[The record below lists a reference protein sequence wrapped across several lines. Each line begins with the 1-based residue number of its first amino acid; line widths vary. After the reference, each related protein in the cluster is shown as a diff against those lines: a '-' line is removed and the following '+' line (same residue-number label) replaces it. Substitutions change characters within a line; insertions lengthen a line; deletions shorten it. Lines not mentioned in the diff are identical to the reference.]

1 VNQEDMMT
9 NVNSRELRQEQVIAA
24 TTRCIV
30 EKGLSNIS
38 VKDIAKEANVSAGII
53 YHYFEN
59 KESLLLQVIKKAF
72 KKSHE
77 QVIAAVE
84 NCPTPLVKLER
95 HWENILKTPSENTE
109 FFVVLLSY
117 LGEVK
122 QNPEIQSIVGK
133 FFRNLRTYV
142 DNYLQE
148 GVEQGLFEPSKSKHI
163 STLLYS
169 LGLGLGV
176 MWMMEPKTINIE
188 ECGKVFIEWIKKHIV
203 KDGE

>member
-1 VNQEDMMT
+1 VNQEDIMT
-9 NVNSRELRQEQVIAA
+9 GVNSRELRQEQVIDA

-59 KESLLLQVIKKAF
+59 KESLLLQVIKNAF

-84 NCPTPLVKLER
+84 SCPTPFEKLER

-117 LGEVK
+117 LGEAK
-122 QNPEIQSIVGK
+122 QNPEIQSIVGR

-142 DNYLQE
+142 DNYLEE
-148 GVEQGLFEPSKSKHI
+148 GVVEPSKSKHI

-176 MWMMEPKTINIE
+176 MWMMEPKTIDIE
-188 ECGKVFIEWIKKHIV
+188 ECGKVFIEWVKKYIV

>member
-1 VNQEDMMT
+1 MIMNG
-9 NVNSRELRQEQVIAA
+9 VNSRELRQEQVIAA

-59 KESLLLQVIKKAF
+59 KESLLLEVMKNAF

-77 QVIAAVE
+77 QVIAAVDS
-84 NCPTPLVKLER
+84 CPTPLEKLER

-117 LGEVK
+117 LGEAK

-142 DNYLQE
+142 DNYLAE
-148 GVEQGLFEPSKSKHI
+148 GVKQGLFEPSKSKHI

-169 LGLGLGV
+169 LGLGIGV
-176 MWMMEPKTINIE
+176 MWMMEPKMIDIE
-188 ECGKVFIEWIKKHIV
+188 ECGKVFIEWVRKYIV